1 MASVVAVVAVAPQ
14 PLLVLHLV
22 RPPHGQ
28 GIYKEAPDKCTPSS
42 RRPGVASMLTK
53 SLNLLAR
60 GLMQAKLEKSGVKVA
75 LEDGTPSL

>member
-1 MASVVAVVAVAPQ
+1 
-14 PLLVLHLV
+14 
-22 RPPHGQ
+22 
-28 GIYKEAPDKCTPSS
+28 
-42 RRPGVASMLTK
+42 MLTK